1 MDQITLVL
9 LRCDAKGRRWWLLLN
24 TQDEVVGGVIVTD
37 AINKRETGI
46 LGISDSTGAKAALG
60 MNFFVFCLQHV
71 GNSGNVL

>member
-37 AINKRETGI
+37 AINKRATG
-46 LGISDSTGAKAALG
+46 TKAPLG
-60 MNFFVFCLQHV
+60 MNFFVFCLQYV
-71 GNSGNVL
+71 GDLGDVL